1 MAGRAFVVRG
11 ILVIGRAPECELHLA
26 DRKVSRRH
34 AVLSLG
40 RDSLIVHDDDSLN
53 GTWVNDRRILDPVV
67 ARGGD
72 RIRVG
77 GSEFVV
83 RERTTM
89 GTRTRARRAGAGI
102 EPSLT
107 VPVPA
112 GGHGG
117 VRPRWSAGWSRDAP
131 PRPGR
136 RPGGPLPAPSRMRG
150 RAAWAA
156 SSRRSTSSTTGR
168 PRSR

>member
-1 MAGRAFVVRG
+1 VRG

-34 AVLSLG
+34 AILVLG
-40 RDSLIVHDDDSLN
+40 RDSLIVQDDDSLN

-83 RERTTM
+83 RESDDDADEDPE
-89 GTRTRARRAGAGI
+89 RAAPGAGF
-102 EPSLT
+102 EGSLT
-107 VPVPA
+107 VPVP
-112 GGHGG
+112 GG
-117 VRPRWSAGWSRDAP
+117 VAP
-131 PRPGR
+131 GE
-136 RPGGPLPAPSRMRG
+136 
-150 RAAWAA
+150 
-156 SSRRSTSSTTGR
+156 RSTALVR
-168 PRSR
+168 VVVP